1 MRKSSKKKNIK
12 KLKKLVYVEKI
23 QYICNEIQYKT

>member
-1 MRKSSKKKNIK
+1 MRKISKKNIK
-12 KLKKLVYVEKI
+12 KIKKLAYVEKI